1 MRCSRLSPE
10 STGRSELVEG
20 RSVRKYTDEAAVADA
35 VTAAGFDPYEHKVL
49 GLTAMTKL
57 LGKRKFEEL
66 LGGLIHKPPGKPTL
80 VPISDR
86 RAEWNTA
93 KNDFMED

>member
-1 MRCSRLSPE
+1 MDYKNLKISEYMDSLASSAPAPGGGPVAALTCAEGAGLCIMVCELSI
-10 STGRSELVEG
+10 
-20 RSVRKYTDEAAVADA
+20 
-35 VTAAGFDPYEHKVL
+35 
-49 GLTAMTKL
+49 
-57 LGKRKFEEL
+57 GKKKFEEL
-66 LGGLIHKPPGKPTL
+66 LGGLIHKPPGKPAL